1 MYLITIMWHASYF
14 FLLYSLWY
22 PLTPAA
28 KIRQKFDSHKHIFW
42 EKGNSILVQT
52 NIIMK
57 NKQENKNKVL
67 NKEEINGF
75 HQETIIRGS
84 CVWLCVCLWWW
95 KRKKHVISDEM
106 EKESDI
112 IKDKQK
118 FVSYFRLKLHPWIS
132 HTLQQQQKR
141 QNMGREEEDNVDDT
155 TFLL

>member
-14 FLLYSLWY
+14 FLLSGILWLLQQKY
-22 PLTPAA
+22 D
-28 KIRQKFDSHKHIFW
+28 KNSIRHKHIFW

-132 HTLQQQQKR
+132 HTLQQER
-141 QNMGREEEDNVDDT
+141 QNMGRDEEDDVDDT